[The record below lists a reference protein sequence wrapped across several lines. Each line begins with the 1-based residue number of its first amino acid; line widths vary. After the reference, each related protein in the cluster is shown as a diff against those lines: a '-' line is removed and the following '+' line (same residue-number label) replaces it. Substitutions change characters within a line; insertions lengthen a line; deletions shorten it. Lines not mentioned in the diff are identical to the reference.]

1 MRNKILSFISIFF
14 IGMITGTSV
23 FYFYYQYK
31 IPSDFEFMS
40 KIPTFTQEQ
49 QSIIKKTICVIS
61 SNLENPEMFYVQN
74 VTIRDTYITVDMYPL
89 GVLQAGANSK
99 GTLLVTAMGESKRF
113 VFDKALSL
121 EKIE

>member
-1 MRNKILSFISIFF
+1 
-14 IGMITGTSV
+14 
-23 FYFYYQYK
+23 
-31 IPSDFEFMS
+31 MS